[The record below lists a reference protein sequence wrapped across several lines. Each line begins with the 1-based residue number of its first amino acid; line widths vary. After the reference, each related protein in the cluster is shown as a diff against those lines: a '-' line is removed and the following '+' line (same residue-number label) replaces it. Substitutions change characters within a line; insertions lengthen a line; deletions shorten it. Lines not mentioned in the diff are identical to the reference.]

1 MTGLR
6 FVGALMV
13 FGFHVL
19 ATPMLATGAAGR
31 VMSWVFAQGS
41 AGVSFFFIL
50 SGFVL
55 TWSARPNDTAR
66 AFWRRRFAKI
76 YPNHFVTF
84 LGAAGILILK
94 GLGIGVLAAVA
105 NLLLIQ
111 AWIPSASIYFGMN
124 TPSWSLACE
133 AFFYAMFPLIYK
145 GVLVLRSRYLWP
157 SAVAALALVWAIPAV
172 VQLTP
177 DGWHYWLIWIFPVAR
192 LPEFVAGMLLARVVR
207 EGRWI
212 GLSLGWATAIA
223 VVAYAVARWVPFD
236 ARIVAFTAIP
246 FALLIA
252 AAGSAD
258 AAGLPTLWRHRWA
271 VFLGEISYAFYL
283 VHQLVLRGVKFAI
296 GSHQS
301 IAVEALVAVLALG
314 ITLVLSWALYRF
326 VEQPAMRAL
335 KARRPARHLAV

>member
-1 MTGLR
+1 
-6 FVGALMV
+6 MV

-19 ATPMLATGAAGR
+19 ATPMLATGTAGR

-145 GVLVLRSRYLWP
+145 GVLVPRSRYLWP
-157 SAVAALALVWAIPAV
+157 SAVAALALVWAIPAM
-172 VQLTP
+172 
-177 DGWHYWLIWIFPVAR
+177 VAADAGR
-192 LPEFVAGMLLARVVR
+192 LALLADLDLPGGPPARVR
-207 EGRWI
+207 R
-212 GLSLGWATAIA
+212 
-223 VVAYAVARWVPFD
+223 RH
-236 ARIVAFTAIP
+236 
-246 FALLIA
+246 
-252 AAGSAD
+252 AAGPGGPRGPVDRAEPRL
-258 AAGLPTLWRHRWA
+258 GHRDRGRRLCRGP
-271 VFLGEISYAFYL
+271 LGP
-283 VHQLVLRGVKFAI
+283 V
-296 GSHQS
+296 
-301 IAVEALVAVLALG
+301 
-314 ITLVLSWALYRF
+314 
-326 VEQPAMRAL
+326 
-335 KARRPARHLAV
+335 RRPHRGLHGDPVCAAHRGGGVG